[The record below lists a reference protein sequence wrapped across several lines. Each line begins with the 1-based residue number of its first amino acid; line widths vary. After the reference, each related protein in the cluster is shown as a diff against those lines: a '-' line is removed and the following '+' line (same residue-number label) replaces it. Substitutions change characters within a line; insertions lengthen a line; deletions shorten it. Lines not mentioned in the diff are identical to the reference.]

1 MYAKIINNQVVKYP
15 YYRSDLVIDN
25 ANTSFPVD
33 MNDAVYAEFD
43 VYPVKEVTPPAVDHT
58 KNLTE
63 ATPVLVS
70 GKWTQV
76 WVVTEAGQAEVTAR
90 KAELNAEAEYNRV
103 NAYRNESDPLFFKAQ
118 RNEATM
124 EEWIAKLNEIKT
136 RFPDLN

>member
-15 YYRSDLVIDN
+15 YHYSDLTKDN
-25 ANTSFPVD
+25 ANTSFPAV

-63 ATPVLVS
+63 TTPILVN
-70 GKWTQV
+70 GEWTQV
-76 WVVTEAGQAEVTAR
+76 WVVADASQVEVDTR
-90 KAELNAEAEYNRV
+90 KAELTAEAEYNRAE
-103 NAYRNESDPLFFKAQ
+103 AYRAESDPLFFKWQ
-118 RNEATM
+118 RGESTQ
-124 EEWIAKLNEIKT
+124 EVWVAKVNEIKS